1 MRSVV
6 ARSYRRL
13 TIVGLGVSIAAAM
26 GCSDPGGGPGGGRGG
41 SGATGATGS
50 GGGGRGGSGGSSGGT
65 GGSGGATGGTGGS
78 TGGSGGTTTTGGSGG
93 TGGAAGKGGSAG
105 SGGTAAGG
113 TSGTSG
119 AGGSAGAGGASGGGG
134 TGGASGAGGAS
145 GKAGADG
152 GAGTGG
158 SAGSGG
164 ASDAGKE
171 GGGTT
176 DSGGTTGDGG
186 ARFSFFMTS
195 LASMRMLSGNQNGFG
210 GDLRFA
216 KTNGLDGA
224 DEICRRVAEIGM
236 AGNGKTW
243 RAFLSVTAG
252 PSGTPVNAIDRIG
265 AGPWYDRLGR
275 VFAMTKAALLMQR
288 PQGADPAI
296 LNDFPNEF
304 GVPNHNPDGTVIDN
318 HNVLTG
324 SNTMGNING
333 TNKSDTC
340 QDWTS
345 SVSNGGAPRCGVS
358 WPRSSLIHWISVLNE
373 GGCAPGVTPPGAD
386 SGPSGTVGAL
396 GGYGGIYC
404 FALTP

>member
-1 MRSVV
+1 MRSPVPRLFRRSSVV
-6 ARSYRRL
+6 L
-13 TIVGLGVSIAAAM
+13 FGISIATAL
-26 GCSDPGGGPGGGRGG
+26 GCGDSGDPGTDGGRSG
-41 SGATGATGS
+41 SGGAGATGS
-50 GGGGRGGSGGSSGGT
+50 GGGGNGGTSGGSTGGSGGSGGAT
-65 GGSGGATGGTGGS
+65 GGSGGATGG
-78 TGGSGGTTTTGGSGG
+78 SGGTTSTGGSGG

-105 SGGTAAGG
+105 AGATGGTGG
-113 TSGTSG
+113 T
-119 AGGSAGAGGASGGGG
+119 GGSAGAGGTSGSGGGG
-134 TGGASGAGGAS
+134 AAGTGGAAGKG
-145 GKAGADG
+145 GADG

-158 SAGSGG
+158 SGG
-164 ASDAGKE
+164 AMDAGKE

-176 DSGGTTGDGG
+176 DSGGPTTDGG

-195 LASMRMLSGNQNGFG
+195 LASIRKLSANQDGFG
-210 GDLRFA
+210 GDLRFG

-224 DEICRRVAEIGM
+224 DEICKQVAEIGM
-236 AGNGKTW
+236 PGNGKTW

-265 AGPWYDRLGR
+265 TGPWYDRLGR
-275 VFAMTKAALLMQR
+275 VLAMTKADLLNPR
-288 PQGADPAI
+288 PTGADPAI

-324 SNTMGNING
+324 SNTMGNINS

-345 SVSNGGAPRCGVS
+345 SVPTGGRPRCGVS
-358 WPRSSLIHWISVLNE
+358 WPRSTLIHWISVLNE